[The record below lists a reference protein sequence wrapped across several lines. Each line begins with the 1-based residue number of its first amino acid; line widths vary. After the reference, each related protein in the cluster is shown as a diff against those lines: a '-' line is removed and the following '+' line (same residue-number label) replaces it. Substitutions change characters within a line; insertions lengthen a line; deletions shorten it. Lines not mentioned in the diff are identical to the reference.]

1 MYEDE
6 EGCTVD
12 EWEGGTRVTNR
23 QREKNKKKNAKK
35 GYDTCGC
42 IMTVRRCVENFP
54 WRPTTIVRRTSI
66 LIDIFFFYI
75 VLYNKPR
82 K

>member
-6 EGCTVD
+6 EGFT
-12 EWEGGTRVTNR
+12 EGGWEEGTRVTNR
-23 QREKNKKKNAKK
+23 QRKKIKKKNAKK

-54 WRPTTIVRRTSI
+54 
-66 LIDIFFFYI
+66 
-75 VLYNKPR
+75 
-82 K
+82 